1 MPKTP
6 RIRLKLF
13 LVYITLLLTTYLSLP
28 LEIAGKHQTFRILTE
43 EFPPYNYTKNGK
55 ITGIS
60 TEIIREILRRLKYPD
75 NIEIMSW
82 TDGYNLILNNDNTI
96 LFSTTRSPQR
106 ADLFKWV
113 GPLVPNNVVFFA
125 RKGSG
130 MPVNTLD
137 DAKNIKMI
145 GVYKDDFG
153 EQLLKGKGFTNLDSV
168 IDNKENVQKLVS
180 GEIDLWAINELT
192 GKHLAQQVGLA
203 DKIENVFLV
212 NEAEM
217 YIAFSK
223 NTPDSVI
230 RKWQKVLDT
239 MQKDGSYA
247 RIFGQW
253 LDSRGEIPFPTQKV
267 IIIVVITLITIGIFI
282 ILILNRQL
290 KNKVR
295 LRTEQLE
302 LELTKRKEI
311 EKSLIK
317 SEERIRGIFQELSIP
332 IIVSRISDGQVLYS
346 NPSFASTLGYD
357 LDEILNHRTPDF
369 YNNPDDR
376 HKLLEDLKK
385 CGSLSNY
392 ELHSKRKDGTTLWVV
407 LSVQQIDFEKDKA
420 MLVGLIDISERKQIE
435 EEMKQ
440 VLKQLESTNKELKDF
455 AYIVSHDLKAP
466 LRAIGSLSSWIAT
479 DYADKFDDEGKE
491 QLRLLLNRTERMH
504 NLIEGILHYSRVGR
518 GEEDLVEVDLN
529 LLVTEIIDSIA
540 PPENITIT
548 IENHLPI
555 IRCEETR
562 ISQIFQNLLTNAIK
576 YMDKPKGRITVSSS
590 DNPDYWKFNVA
601 DNGPGI
607 DEKYFDKIFQ
617 IFQTL
622 KARDEFESTGIGL
635 TVIKKIIE
643 MYNGRIW
650 LKSKVGEGTVFFF
663 TLPKKNP

>member
-6 RIRLKLF
+6 RIPFKHF
-13 LVYITLLLTTYLSLP
+13 LIFISILLTTWLSSP
-28 LEIAGKHQTFRILTE
+28 LQTIAKHQSFRIITE
-43 EFPPYNYTKNGK
+43 EFPPYNYTENGK

-60 TEIIREILRRLKYPD
+60 TEIMREILKRLKYPD
-75 NIEIMSW
+75 NIEIISW
-82 TDGYNLILNNDNTI
+82 TDGYNLILNNDNMI
-96 LFSTTRSPQR
+96 LFSTTKSSQR
-106 ADLFKWV
+106 KKLFKWV

-130 MPVNTLD
+130 MPVNSLD
-137 DAKNIKMI
+137 DAKNIKKI

-168 IDNKENVQKLVS
+168 IDNKENVQKLVD
-180 GEIDLWAINELT
+180 GKIDLWAINELT
-192 GKHLAQQVGLA
+192 GKYLAQQVGLA

-223 NTPDSVI
+223 NTPDSI
-230 RKWQKVLDT
+230 IKKWQKVLDI

-253 LDSRGEIPFPTQKV
+253 LDSRGESPFPTQKV
-267 IIIVVITLITIGIFI
+267 IVVVVITLITLGIFI

-332 IIVSRISDGQVLYS
+332 ILVSRISDGQVLYA
-346 NPSFASTLGYD
+346 NPSFASTLGYT
-357 LDEILNHRTPDF
+357 LDEILDHRTPDF

-376 HKLLEDLKK
+376 HKLLKDLKE

-407 LSVQQIDFEKDKA
+407 LSVQQIDFEKDEA
-420 MLVGLIDISERKQIE
+420 MLIGLIDMSERKQIE

-466 LRAIGSLSSWIAT
+466 LRAIGSLSS
-479 DYADKFDDEGKE
+479 
-491 QLRLLLNRTERMH
+491 
-504 NLIEGILHYSRVGR
+504 
-518 GEEDLVEVDLN
+518 
-529 LLVTEIIDSIA
+529 
-540 PPENITIT
+540 
-548 IENHLPI
+548 
-555 IRCEETR
+555 
-562 ISQIFQNLLTNAIK
+562 
-576 YMDKPKGRITVSSS
+576 
-590 DNPDYWKFNVA
+590 
-601 DNGPGI
+601 
-607 DEKYFDKIFQ
+607 
-617 IFQTL
+617 
-622 KARDEFESTGIGL
+622 
-635 TVIKKIIE
+635 
-643 MYNGRIW
+643 
-650 LKSKVGEGTVFFF
+650 
-663 TLPKKNP
+663 